1 VPNVTIMNQRTGR
14 IGAILAIGGSVLL
27 LIGTALHPMDADP
40 GDAVAAFTEY
50 AADPL
55 WVASHLVQLAGIALM
70 VAALL
75 LLSQQLE
82 AGGARVWPRLAAGT
96 ATAALA
102 VSAALQAVDGIALKV
117 MVDAW
122 AAAPSAQKETAFYA
136 AFAVR
141 QVEVGLAS
149 MVSMLFGMAAA
160 LYGMALLGY
169 RRYPK
174 WLAALAFAGGLP
186 TMAAGGVIAYTG
198 FSDYAMTINMP
209 ANMLLLAWMLLLGWR
224 MWRDGTV

>member
-1 VPNVTIMNQRTGR
+1 MNQRTGK
-14 IGAILAIGGSVLL
+14 IGAILAIGGTMLL
-27 LIGTALHPMDADP
+27 FTGSALHPMDADP
-40 GDAVAAFTEY
+40 ADAVAAFTEY
-50 AADPL
+50 AADPM

-82 AGGARVWPRLAAGT
+82 AAGARVWPRLASGT
-96 ATAALA
+96 AAAALA

-141 QVEVGLAS
+141 QVEIGLAS
-149 MVSMLFGMAAA
+149 VVSLMFGLTAA
-160 LYGMALLGY
+160 LYGVALLGD
-169 RRYPK
+169 RQYPK
-174 WLAALAFAGGLP
+174 WLAALAFAGGLLNRP
-186 TMAAGGVIAYTG
+186 GFCGG
-198 FSDYAMTINMP
+198 SNS
-209 ANMLLLAWMLLLGWR
+209 
-224 MWRDGTV
+224 